1 MTKNKQ
7 LLVLTLLL
15 FISGIT
21 ALIFQ
26 TLWVKQ
32 LGIVIGVDIYSTSI
46 VISGFFTGLGVGN
59 YYLGKYI
66 ERSSNPLKVY
76 FNLEILTAISSAVIS
91 LLLFYTESTYV
102 QIEAVI
108 GKLAYIIPWLL
119 IALPAFFMSGTFLA
133 LIKYYNPSKNK
144 SGKSIGYLY
153 GANTAGAILGALST
167 PFIVI
172 PIFGVVGAGLFTACI
187 NLLLGAYVYFFMLNK
202 DTPLSTDTSK
212 NSKNSGFHIGYI
224 LYGITGFIGISQ
236 EILWGQII
244 VQFQNTRTY
253 AFATMLAIYLLGLAL
268 GNLIMGK
275 YVDKIKNLWKTFGLL
290 TFGSIFCT
298 LFSIGILGSWTLEYQ
313 VEFGNSIYDLYSSK
327 GAMMMGRFLFISSFF
342 ILIPTTFM
350 GAIFPVITQLVS
362 KGNHLSEVSGKLLA
376 WNTIGGVLGSL
387 VTGFI
392 LFPTL
397 GVIYTLF
404 LLLALSIGVSFAAF
418 YQTSSTKKYAPS
430 FALGLLFI
438 AFIPNTKFIDL
449 LLEKETGDIVYFKE
463 GIGNTVAVIEQ
474 GEGDRIFRR
483 LYIQGVSNTGDVFPS
498 LRYMRL
504 QSFIPLITFNGKP
517 KSALVVGLG
526 TGITAGA
533 LLKFPELEERAVVEL
548 LPEVVEAT
556 NKFVGN
562 YQLAQDENINIFVDD
577 GRHKLMKETRTY
589 DLITLEPP
597 PPTAV
602 GVNNLYSKD
611 FYELCR
617 SRLTTNG
624 MMAQWWPITTQ
635 TVAASESLVKAI
647 LEVFPY
653 ANLWTTEMHE
663 MLIIGSMQP
672 LTLDLELIRKR
683 LAYPDVKKALNE
695 VGIHNEAQFLST
707 YVMGRG
713 GLHVFSRNAEPVSD
727 NHPILEYDGWVN
739 KSILTEILPQLL
751 DAQENIPNLSEGLK
765 NEVDYERENLHRFYY
780 AGMASYVGR
789 RDVWSM
795 LLTDL
800 YKYDDKNAYYN
811 WYDPK

>member
-7 LLVLTLLL
+7 LLVFTLLL

-46 VISGFFTGLGVGN
+46 VISGFFTGLGAGN

-66 ERSSNPLKVY
+66 QRSDNPLRVY
-76 FNLEILTAISSAVIS
+76 CNLEILTAISSAIIS

-102 QIEAVI
+102 QIEAII
-108 GKLAYIIPWLL
+108 GKFAYLLPWVL
-119 IALPAFFMSGTFLA
+119 IAIPAFFMSGTFLA
-133 LIKYYNPSKNK
+133 LIKYYNPSKET

-167 PFIVI
+167 PFIII
-172 PIFGVVGAGLFTACI
+172 PFFGVVGAGLFTASI
-187 NLLLGAYVYFFMLNK
+187 NLCLGGYVYFFMINK
-202 DTPLSTDTSK
+202 EEKVERQKHEQPTSI
-212 NSKNSGFHIGYI
+212 GFHIGYI
-224 LYGITGFIGISQ
+224 LYGFIGFVGISQ

-253 AFATMLAIYLLGLAL
+253 AFATMLAIYLLGLAV
-268 GNLIMGK
+268 GNFVMGK
-275 YVDKIKNLWKTFGLL
+275 YIHRIKNLWKSFGLL

-298 LFSIGILGSWTLEYQ
+298 LLSIAVLGNWTLEYQ
-313 VEFGNSIYDLYSSK
+313 VEFGNTLFGIFSSK

-342 ILIPTTFM
+342 ILVPTTLM

-362 KGNHLSEVSGKLLA
+362 NGNQLSEVSGKLLA
-376 WNTIGGVLGSL
+376 WNTFGGVLGSAI
-387 VTGFI
+387 TGFI

-404 LLLALSIGVSFAAF
+404 LLLILSIGVAFVAF
-418 YQTSSTKKYAPS
+418 YQTKSTKKYAPS

-449 LLEKETGDIVYFKE
+449 LLEKETGEIIYFKE

-474 GEGDRIFRR
+474 GQGDRIFRR

-504 QSFIPLITFNGKP
+504 QSFIPLITFNGTP

-526 TGITAGA
+526 TGITAGS

-562 YQLAQDENINIFVDD
+562 YQLAQSKNINIYVDD
-577 GRHKLMKETRTY
+577 GRHKLMKEVRTY

-611 FYELCR
+611 FYELCK
-617 SRLTTNG
+617 SRLTENG

-635 TVAASESLVKAI
+635 TVGASESLVKAI

-707 YVMGRG
+707 YVMDRG
-713 GLHVFSRNAEPVSD
+713 GLNVFSRNAEPVTD
-727 NHPILEYDGWVN
+727 NHPILEYDGWVK
-739 KSILTEILPQLL
+739 KSVLTEILPQLL
-751 DAQENIPNLSEGLK
+751 DAQEDIPNLPSDLK
-765 NEVDYERENLHRFYY
+765 KEIDYERENLHRFYY

-800 YKYDDKNAYYN
+800 YKFDDKNAYYN